1 MKLEDKTTF
10 KKTLI
15 KMRTEM
21 ITMRNELSSPAIT
34 CAEDGQDIKP
44 KEIDWLTMQEAE
56 LSRMIEDLEKEG
68 A

>member
-1 MKLEDKTTF
+1 MKLEDNTTF

-21 ITMRNELSSPAIT
+21 ITMRNEWSSPAIT
-34 CAEDGQDIKP
+34 FEEDGQDIKQR
-44 KEIDWLTMQEAE
+44 EIDWLTMQEAD